1 MAMHRGT
8 PLLLLALLLV
18 ALAQGFLLRPSTI
31 IRTSTTTMMAAHQQP
46 HSQAAGLDRKAAL
59 QQGALLTSAFL
70 FVTGASPLAAF
81 AKDSK
86 PPAASFEEC
95 VSKLL
100 LSKKVLQPVGKYI
113 KVGLY
118 DPARTNIKYVT
129 NQFRL
134 KKAMERI
141 VLLAFEKD
149 VPQSKL
155 DDAAEVTAVIDN
167 TLSQLDSSVYTQ
179 IFIPTDGEISPDALK
194 YQKQAFE
201 FYDTALDSIEKVLS
215 LASAED
221 ISEAQKLVD
230 ATSLPPFLFKQFA
243 DGQTFR
249 PPTP

>member
-1 MAMHRGT
+1 MALHRGT
-8 PLLLLALLLV
+8 PLPLLALLLALLTV
-18 ALAQGFLLRPSTI
+18 TQGFFICPSTI
-31 IRTSTTTMMAAHQQP
+31 RTPTTMTAHQQQP
-46 HSQAAGLDRKAAL
+46 LSQAAGLDRKAAL

-70 FVTGASPLAAF
+70 FVTGASPLPAF

-155 DDAAEVTAVIDN
+155 DDAAEVSFAGRARGGKG
-167 TLSQLDSSVYTQ
+167 LMKEGACSKLY
-179 IFIPTDGEISPDALK
+179 
-194 YQKQAFE
+194 
-201 FYDTALDSIEKVLS
+201 VLQR
-215 LASAED
+215 L
-221 ISEAQKLVD
+221 
-230 ATSLPPFLFKQFA
+230 T
-243 DGQTFR
+243 
-249 PPTP
+249 

>member
-1 MAMHRGT
+1 MALPHRT
-8 PLLLLALLLV
+8 PLILVTSLLAMV
-18 ALAQGFLLRPSTI
+18 AVAHGFFLRPSTL
-31 IRTSTTTMMAAHQQP
+31 RVSTIMTAHQQLE
-46 HSQAAGLDRKAAL
+46 HSPATGLDRKAAL
-59 QQGALLTSAFL
+59 QQGVVLTSVFL
-70 FVTGASPLAAF
+70 FVAGASPLPVR
-81 AKDSK
+81 AKDNK
-86 PPAASFEEC
+86 PAALSFEEC

-100 LSKKVLQPVGKYI
+100 LSKKVLQPVAKYI
-113 KVGLY
+113 KIGQY

-149 VPQSKL
+149 VSQSKL
-155 DDAAEVTAVIDN
+155 DEAAEVTAVIDN

-201 FYDTALDSIEKVLS
+201 FYDTVLDSIDKVLS
-215 LASAED
+215 LAGAED
-221 ISEAQKLVD
+221 ISAAQKLVD
-230 ATSLPPFLFKQFA
+230 GTPLPSFLFKQFA